1 MNKNLYYIWELKK
14 NSKSFKIIIKKM
26 KLIKVLFIAAG
37 LTLTAN
43 IANAQQKI
51 GSVNSDDIFASL
63 SEVKTATSA
72 IESLTKTKQTEIE
85 KLIGD
90 YQTRLKAAQDKE
102 KTLSEANKEA
112 VTKELI
118 AAQTELQGLGKKI
131 EDARGQAAKEVAA
144 KQNELFSPLQQK
156 IQNAISAVAK
166 ERSLSFVFDTSVAQG
181 SANNLVYTDG
191 SEDITAAVKTKL
203 GATATATKPATKSK

>member
-1 MNKNLYYIWELKK
+1 
-14 NSKSFKIIIKKM
+14 M

-43 IANAQQKI
+43 AANAQQKI
-51 GSVNSDDIFASL
+51 GHVNSDDIFANM
-63 SEVKTATSA
+63 SEVKTVSAT
-72 IESLTKTKQTEIE
+72 IDNLTKTKQAEIE

-90 YQTRLKAAQDKE
+90 YQTKLKAAQDKE
-102 KTLSEANKEA
+102 KTMSEANKEA

-131 EDARGQAAKEVAA
+131 EDARGQAAKEVSA
-144 KQNELFSPLQQK
+144 KQSELFTPLQQK

-166 ERSLSFVFDTSVAQG
+166 ERSLNYVFDTSSAQG
-181 SANNLVYTDG
+181 ANNLVYTDG

-203 GATATATKPATKSK
+203 GATTTTAKPAGKSK

>member
-1 MNKNLYYIWELKK
+1 
-14 NSKSFKIIIKKM
+14 M
-26 KLIKVLFIAAG
+26 KLIKVLCIAAG

-43 IANAQQKI
+43 AANAQQKI
-51 GSVNSDDIFASL
+51 GHVNSDDIFASM
-63 SEVKTATSA
+63 SEVKTANAA
-72 IESLTKTKQTEIE
+72 IDNLTKAKQTEID

-90 YQTRLKAAQDKE
+90 YQAKLKTAQEKE

-131 EDARGQAAKEVAA
+131 EEGRTQAAKEISA
-144 KQNELFSPLQQK
+144 KQSELFTPLQQK

-166 ERSLSFVFDTSVAQG
+166 ERSLSYVFDTSTAQG
-181 SANNLVYTDG
+181 ANNLVYTDG
-191 SEDITAAVKTKL
+191 SEDITPAVKTKL
-203 GATATATKPATKSK
+203 GATATPAAKATGKAK